1 VPIPWWL
8 SHVAALETPLAAPTL
23 GALWS
28 LKERCRFVR
37 DNVEPALLALDVAGN
52 PEAATSWT
60 RFLHTEREVRAAL
73 ERATTDERRTLSAGG
88 RPPAEFRAHWEGL
101 GFVPHEGHDGS
112 PADDYLDALFGTSRL
127 SYESSD
133 AAHANVNLGSRA
145 ARVSDFLTVTR
156 PGARDVVFD
165 LGSGSGKLAN
175 TVAASAVTSVLGVEL
190 LGAAVADANGSAR
203 AIGLSNVAFHEADV
217 RDVDLSAGSI
227 FYLYFPFS
235 GAVASA
241 VAQTLGG
248 LARRKAVCIYA
259 SGPLRDYGEFFLRE
273 VDDGALT
280 LDERRGE
287 FGEVMVLRSAGP
299 RRPPE
304 LLPR

>member
-1 VPIPWWL
+1 MSVPWWV
-8 SHVAALETPLAAPTL
+8 SYVQALEEPGPAASL

-28 LKERCRFVR
+28 LVERCRFVR
-37 DNVEPALLALDVAGN
+37 DNVEPALLAMDVAASAVS
-52 PEAATSWT
+52 AASWSGFVA
-60 RFLHTEREVRAAL
+60 R
-73 ERATTDERRTLSAGG
+73 ERALRDALSVATTEEQQLLRAGG
-88 RPPAEFRAHWEGL
+88 RPPAGFRGHWEGL
-101 GFVPHEGHDGS
+101 GFTPHGSRDGT

-127 SYESSD
+127 SYKSSD
-133 AAHANVNLGSRA
+133 AAHASVNLGSRA

-156 PGARDVVFD
+156 PGAGDVVFD

-273 VDDGALT
+273 VHDGALT